1 MENSILAALPRPE
14 FARLEPF
21 LERVQLAIEQT
32 LIEPDQPIPF
42 VYFPINCVASIQ
54 AIRAGMTET
63 GLIGYEGCVGVP
75 VWLRQQTNPT
85 RTFIQAAGEAWR
97 MPAGVFRKKITLTSS
112 PLNGLMANY
121 THSLLVMTSYTAVC
135 NDAHPLEARLCRWL
149 KMMHNRIRKQEFMM
163 RQEFLSYMLGVS
175 RPTISIAA
183 ARLQRRGWIR
193 YHRARMHILN
203 PEAIQQCACACLGL
217 IESTFQGGL
226 AIEAGGAGRNYAS
239 E

>member
-1 MENSILAALPRPE
+1 MENSILAALPRAE
-14 FARLEPF
+14 FARLKPF
-21 LERVQLAIEQT
+21 LEPVHLEIEDS

-42 VYFPINCVASIQ
+42 VYFPIDCVASIQ
-54 AIRAGMTET
+54 AIRVGLTET

-75 VWLRQQTNPT
+75 IWLRQETTPT
-85 RTFIQAAGEAWR
+85 RTFIQASGQAMR
-97 MPAGVFRKKITLTSS
+97 MPAGVFRKEIGRTSS

-135 NDAHPLEARLCRWL
+135 NEAHPLESRLCRWL
-149 KMMHNRIRKQEFMM
+149 MMMHNRIRKQEFIM

-193 YHRARMHILN
+193 YHRARMHILD
-203 PEAIQQCACACLGL
+203 PKAIEQCACACLEL
-217 IESTFQGGL
+217 IEGAFRREL
-226 AIEAGGAGRNYAS
+226 AVDAGGAGRNYPGG
-239 E
+239 

>member
-1 MENSILAALPRPE
+1 MENSILAALPRSE
-14 FARLEPF
+14 LARLEPF
-21 LERVQLAIEQT
+21 LERVHLAIEET
-32 LIEPDQPIPF
+32 LIEPDQPIAF

-54 AIRAGMTET
+54 AIRIGMTEA

-75 VWLRQQTNPT
+75 VWLRQQTTPI
-85 RTFIQAAGEAWR
+85 RTFIQAAGDAWR
-97 MPAGVFRKKITLTSS
+97 MPAGVFRKKVALTSS
-112 PLNGLMANY
+112 PMNGLMANY

-135 NDAHPLEARLCRWL
+135 NEAHPLEARLCRWL
-149 KMMHNRIRKQEFMM
+149 KMMHNRVRENEFVM

-203 PEAIQQCACACLGL
+203 PEEIERCACACLGL
-217 IESTFQGGL
+217 IESTFQRGL
-226 AIEAGGAGRNYAS
+226 AMGAGDTGRNYS
-239 E
+239 SD